1 MKRAFVLLLLLVA
14 IPCLA
19 GPINVRVADPIN
31 KGRLEDLID
40 KVKVVDSTK
49 EVMVEDTIDKVE
61 VEDPTSRVKREED
74 FDRVMDNSSW
84 ETAR

>member
-1 MKRAFVLLLLLVA
+1 MKRAFVFLLLLVA

-49 EVMVEDTIDKVE
+49 EVMVED
-61 VEDPTSRVKREED
+61 PTSRVKREED
-74 FDRVMDNSSW
+74 VDRVMGNSSW

>member
-1 MKRAFVLLLLLVA
+1 MKRAFVFLLLLVA

-40 KVKVVDSTK
+40 KVDSIK

-74 FDRVMDNSSW
+74 VDRVMGNSSW